1 MQPGPSRFKYALA
14 WSVSGGREGARN
26 NIGFPRMAGSGAG
39 GRRAGVG
46 ARGRGAGVGARGRG
60 AAVGAR
66 GRGAAVGARGR
77 GAAVGA
83 GAVLRRAPAAK
94 HAVRHAYETR

>member
-66 GRGAAVGARGR
+66 GRGAAVGA
-77 GAAVGA
+77 